1 MKKIFLIA
9 ACFAL
14 VFILGGFAGWL
25 LKPAPPA
32 PAAASAGTRALSSGE
47 ALFQRLDA
55 QFIFTAAQKEKLQ
68 PLCLELGAKMDA
80 AAKRPAQRREI
91 FDEFAPRI
99 RAQLTTNQLAAYDQM
114 VAEQRARHAR
124 QRP

>member
-32 PAAASAGTRALSSGE
+32 PAAASAATRARPMMYLALSYDH
-47 ALFQRLDA
+47 RLIDGADA
-55 QFIFTAAQKEKLQ
+55 VRFLITIKDCVEDPVRML
-68 PLCLELGAKMDA
+68 LDL
-80 AAKRPAQRREI
+80 
-91 FDEFAPRI
+91 
-99 RAQLTTNQLAAYDQM
+99 
-114 VAEQRARHAR
+114 
-124 QRP
+124 

>member
-1 MKKIFLIA
+1 MLWLGYGYLHANILWKTDRYRDEK
-9 ACFAL
+9 AL
-14 VFILGGFAGWL
+14 V
-25 LKPAPPA
+25 
-32 PAAASAGTRALSSGE
+32 
-47 ALFQRLDA
+47 QRLDA

-91 FDEFAPRI
+91 FEQYAPRI